1 MIDVVVPGDMGD
13 TVLLLW
19 VPNKT
24 WCCRQRV
31 LKYDK
36 YHRFNLNCPRAFTV
50 RCRVPGRAL

>member
-31 LKYDK
+31 LKY
-36 YHRFNLNCPRAFTV
+36 Y
-50 RCRVPGRAL
+50 